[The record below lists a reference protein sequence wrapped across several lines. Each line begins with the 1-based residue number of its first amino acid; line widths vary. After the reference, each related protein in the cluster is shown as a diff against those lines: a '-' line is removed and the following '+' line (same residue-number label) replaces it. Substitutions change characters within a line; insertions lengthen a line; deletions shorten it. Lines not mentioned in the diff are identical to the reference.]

1 MKNAPTLR
9 QFALDDT
16 DQVEAEIF
24 DQVRSMWVERPPS
37 PYLVVIPAYNEA
49 ESLAYVAS
57 RIPETIGGVKP
68 AVLVVDD
75 GSSDDTLAV
84 AKDLGLSAVRSP
96 VNRGQGA
103 SLRSGYLIA
112 IRYGFKVVAIV
123 DADGQWDPA
132 DLTLVMDPVVTGRAE
147 ISQGSRS
154 LGETQVGDRFRDMGV
169 VFFAKLISLV
179 TRTRI
184 TDTSSGIRAISVL
197 LLEQLRLE
205 QPQYQSSELLI
216 SAIFAGGRL
225 AEVPVVMKPRY
236 AGTTKKGRNL
246 RYAMSY
252 TRAVVTTSLREMLLT
267 RDLRR
272 EQARA
277 KVARAA

>member
-9 QFALDDT
+9 QVALDDS
-16 DQVEAEIF
+16 DPIEAEIF
-24 DQVRSMWVERPPS
+24 DQVRSIWYDRPPS
-37 PYLVVIPAYNEA
+37 PYLVIIPAYNEA
-49 ESLAYVAS
+49 ESLGYVAS
-57 RIPETIGGVKP
+57 RLPKSIGGAKP

-75 GSSDDTLAV
+75 GSTDDTLAV
-84 AKDLGLSAVRSP
+84 AKDLGLNAVRSP

-112 IRYGFKVVAIV
+112 IRYGFKAVAIV

-132 DLTLVMDPVVTGRAE
+132 DLTSVMAPVIHGEAE

-154 LGETQVGDRFRDMGV
+154 LGETQVGDKLRDMGV
-169 VFFAKLISLV
+169 VFFAKLISFV
-179 TRTRI
+179 TRTSI
-184 TDTSSGIRAISVL
+184 TDTSSGIRAMCVS
-197 LLEQLRLE
+197 LLEHVRLE

-216 SAIFAGGRL
+216 SALFAGGRL
-225 AEVPVVMKPRY
+225 AEVPVVMKPRF
-236 AGTTKKGRNL
+236 AGATKKGRNF
-246 RYAMSY
+246 RYALSY
-252 TRAVVTTSLREMLLT
+252 SRAVVTTSLREMLLKRET
-267 RDLRR
+267 RR

>member
-9 QFALDDT
+9 QVALDDS
-16 DQVEAEIF
+16 DPIEAEIF
-24 DQVRSMWVERPPS
+24 DQVRSIWYERPPS
-37 PYLVVIPAYNEA
+37 PYLVIIPAYNEA
-49 ESLAYVAS
+49 DSLGYVAS
-57 RIPETIGGVKP
+57 RLPETIGGVKP

-75 GSSDDTLAV
+75 GSSDDTSAV
-84 AKDLGLSAVRSP
+84 AKDLGLTAVRSP
-96 VNRGQGA
+96 INRGQGA

-112 IRYGFKVVAIV
+112 IRYGFKAVAIV

-132 DLTLVMDPVVTGRAE
+132 DLTAVMAPVIHGDAE

-154 LGETQVGDRFRDMGV
+154 LGETQVGDKFRDMGV
-169 VFFAKLISLV
+169 VFFAKLISFV

-184 TDTSSGIRAISVL
+184 TDTSSGIRSMSVA
-197 LLEQLRLE
+197 LLEDVRLE

-216 SAIFAGGRL
+216 SALFAGGRL
-225 AEVPVVMKPRY
+225 AEVPVVMKARY

-246 RYAMSY
+246 SYAFSY
-252 TRAVVTTSLREMLLT
+252 TRAVVTTSLREMLLN
-267 RDLRR
+267 REIRR